1 MYCAIWLRR
10 TLKGTSL
17 DIGNLKN
24 GRELLLVSAPV
35 KDDSDYEHLY
45 LAACD
50 VALKDLKEWF
60 ESNDIKVEYYISW
73 GRPKKSAV
81 AYSLDF
87 YLNYVAKIVSND
99 ISEEAQMIYKL
110 KYDDVYPVKNLKSYM
125 ENLFK

>member
-1 MYCAIWLRR
+1 MYCVIWLRR

-17 DIGNLKN
+17 HIGSLKN

-35 KDDSDYEHLY
+35 RDDSDYEHLY

-60 ESNDIKVEYYISW
+60 ESNDIKVEYFINW
-73 GRPKKSAV
+73 GSPWDSEFED
-81 AYSLDF
+81 SIDF
-87 YLNYVAKIVSND
+87 YLNYVARIVSD
-99 ISEEAQMIYKL
+99 DVSEEAQMIYKL

>member
-10 TLKGTSL
+10 ILKGTSL
-17 DIGNLKN
+17 DIGSLKN

-35 KDDSDYEHLY
+35 KDDADYEHLY

-60 ESNDIKVEYYISW
+60 ESNDIKVEYFINW
-73 GRPKKSAV
+73 GSPWDSEFED
-81 AYSLDF
+81 SIDF

-110 KYDDVYPVKNLKSYM
+110 KYDDLYPVKNLKPYM

>member
-1 MYCAIWLRR
+1 MYYVIWLRR

-17 DIGNLKN
+17 DIGSLKN

-35 KDDSDYEHLY
+35 RDDSDYEHLY

-60 ESNDIKVEYYISW
+60 ESNDIKVEYFINW
-73 GRPKKSAV
+73 GSPWDSEFED
-81 AYSLDF
+81 SIDF
-87 YLNYVAKIVSND
+87 YLNYVARIVSDNVSD
-99 ISEEAQMIYKL
+99 EAQMIYKL

>member
-1 MYCAIWLRR
+1 
-10 TLKGTSL
+10 LKETSL
-17 DIGNLKN
+17 DIGSLKN

-60 ESNDIKVEYYISW
+60 ESNDIKVEYFINW
-73 GRPKKSAV
+73 GSPWDSEFED
-81 AYSLDF
+81 SIDF

>member
-1 MYCAIWLRR
+1 MH
-10 TLKGTSL
+10 
-17 DIGNLKN
+17 IGSLKN

-45 LAACD
+45 LEACD

-60 ESNDIKVEYYISW
+60 ESNDIKVEYCIDLCSPW
-73 GRPKKSAV
+73 DSEFED
-81 AYSLDF
+81 SIDF
-87 YLNYVAKIVSND
+87 YLNYVARIISDDV
-99 ISEEAQMIYKL
+99 SEEAQMIYKL

>member
-17 DIGNLKN
+17 DIGSLKN

-35 KDDSDYEHLY
+35 KDDADYEHLY

-60 ESNDIKVEYYISW
+60 ESNDIKVEYFINW
-73 GRPKKSAV
+73 GSPWDSEFED
-81 AYSLDF
+81 SIDF